1 MTELCVIVKTVTL
14 GVLAL
19 HKPHLFTFLENR
31 FSSRFLT

>member
-19 HKPHLFTFLENR
+19 HKPHLFTF
-31 FSSRFLT
+31 TGKQI